1 MNHIKEN
8 KKLFQVQA
16 QVAIQVIQ
24 IRLQILMTEIG
35 DDRA

>member
-8 KKLFQVQA
+8 KKLFQVQV

-24 IRLQILMTEIG
+24 IHLQILMTEIG